1 MTVVKGPSFP
11 ARLEA
16 KRDLAEGL
24 AIFRI
29 HLDDDFLFKPG
40 QYATLWLT
48 HSGHTI
54 PRPYSIAS
62 PPSQTRTL
70 EFYINLVSEGRLT
83 PSLWAP
89 QIVHALENGDTGT
102 SLVVTG
108 PHGRFVLD
116 PNDHRDLVLVASGTG
131 LAPFM
136 SMVRHLDE
144 EFRSHPDTFAARHV
158 YVIHG
163 VSYPANLGYR
173 AELERLAE
181 ESLRDPGRKLGLVY
195 LPTISRPHMDPQ
207 WRGLT
212 GRAEAVFEDGVGLD
226 GRRQPL
232 DSAVRGMVRAM
243 LRPETHAVYVCG
255 HPGTIDNTLRILS
268 GRGFRP
274 KIDLKCEKYYT

>member
-1 MTVVKGPSFP
+1 MSVVKGAAVA

-48 HSGHTI
+48 HRGKTV

-83 PSLWAP
+83 PSLWSP
-89 QIVHALENGDTGT
+89 EIVQALESGAAGT

-116 PNDHRDLVLVASGTG
+116 CNDRRDLVLVASGTG

-136 SMVRHLDE
+136 SMTRQLNE
-144 EFRSHPDTFAARHV
+144 ESLTHPDTFEQRRI
-158 YVIHG
+158 YVVHG
-163 VSYPANLGYR
+163 VSYSANLGYR
-173 AELERLAE
+173 AELEELAE
-181 ESLRDPGRKLGLVY
+181 ATRRDPLRKLCVVY
-195 LPTISRPHMDPQ
+195 LPTISRPHMDPE
-207 WRGLT
+207 WKGLT
-212 GRAEAVFEDGVGLD
+212 GRAETVFEDAGGLD
-226 GRRQPL
+226 GRPAML
-232 DSAVRGMVRAM
+232 DATVRAM
-243 LRPETHAVYVCG
+243 VRTMLRPAMHAVYVCG
-255 HPGTIDNTLRILS
+255 HPGTIDNTLRILA

-274 KIDLKCEKYYT
+274 KIDMKCEKYYA